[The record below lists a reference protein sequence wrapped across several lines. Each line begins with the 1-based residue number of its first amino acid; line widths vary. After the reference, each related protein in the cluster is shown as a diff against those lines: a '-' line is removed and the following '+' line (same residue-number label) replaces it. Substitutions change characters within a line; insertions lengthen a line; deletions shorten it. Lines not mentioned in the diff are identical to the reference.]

1 MTNLLNKLL
10 VLAQIVL
17 FITKNNLIADFDETR
32 TMYYSIKSI
41 HREKCWKRTLKIV
54 KV

>member
-10 VLAQIVL
+10 VLAQMVH
-17 FITKNNLIADFDETR
+17 FITKKIFIADFDETR
-32 TMYYSIKSI
+32 TMNFSIKSI